1 MQTTVKPACVKGKKG
16 VSYAKWGYIF
26 ILPFFVT
33 YCIFSLAP
41 QVLTIYNSFFENYR
55 EGLTQVGPKFVGFQN
70 YVKLFTPDKNGSI
83 SILKFTANT
92 LLMWIEGAVPQ
103 VLIALLLSVF
113 FTSYRLKIKGQQFF
127 KTVIYMPN
135 LIMASAFSMLFF
147 TLFSNVG
154 PVNQLLVQLGWIDE
168 AIPFFDKQITVR
180 GLVATMN
187 FLMWFGNT
195 TILLMAG
202 IMGIDQNLFEAANLD
217 GANSLQVFFRVTLPL
232 LMPVLVY
239 TIITALIGGLQM
251 FDVPQVLTNGA
262 GTPNRS
268 STTLIMYL
276 NNFLKT
282 SKNYGMAGAVSVIIF
297 IITGLLSILVF
308 KSLTKDEMRKIVDL
322 QLQDL
327 RNRMEEG
334 KHLKLEVTT
343 AAKDFII
350 DSAYDSVY
358 GARPI
363 KRFIQSRVETLI
375 AKAIIKG
382 SYAEGD
388 TLTVDFDGSALVLR

>member
-1 MQTTVKPACVKGKKG
+1 MKTQSTAIRPKRKGI
-16 VSYAKWGYIF
+16 SYAKWGYLF
-26 ILPFFVT
+26 ILPFFIT
-33 YCIFSLAP
+33 YCIFALVP
-41 QVLTIYNSFFENYR
+41 QLLTIYNSFFENYR
-55 EGLTQVGPKFVGFQN
+55 EGLKQVGPYFVGMRN

-83 SILKFTANT
+83 AILKFAGNT
-92 LLMWIEGAVPQ
+92 MLMWLEGAVPQ
-103 VLIALLLSVF
+103 VLIALLLSVI

-154 PVNQLLVQLGWIDE
+154 PINQLIMQLGIADQP
-168 AIPFFDKQITVR
+168 IPFFDKQYTVR
-180 GLVATMN
+180 GLVALMN

-202 IMGIDQNLFEAANLD
+202 IMGIDQCLFEAANLD
-217 GANSLQVFFRVTLPL
+217 GANSVQVFFRVTLPL

-239 TIITALIGGLQM
+239 TVITALIGGLQM

-308 KSLTKDEMRKIVDL
+308 KSLTKED
-322 QLQDL
+322 
-327 RNRMEEG
+327 
-334 KHLKLEVTT
+334 
-343 AAKDFII
+343 
-350 DSAYDSVY
+350 
-358 GARPI
+358 
-363 KRFIQSRVETLI
+363 
-375 AKAIIKG
+375 
-382 SYAEGD
+382 
-388 TLTVDFDGSALVLR
+388 

>member
-1 MQTTVKPACVKGKKG
+1 MKTQSTATRPKRKGI
-16 VSYAKWGYIF
+16 SYAKWGYLF
-26 ILPFFVT
+26 ILPFFIT
-33 YCIFSLAP
+33 YCIFSLVP
-41 QVLTIYNSFFENYR
+41 QLLTIYNSFFENYR
-55 EGLTQVGPKFVGFQN
+55 EGLKQVGPYFVGMRN

-83 SILKFTANT
+83 AILKFAGNT
-92 LLMWIEGAVPQ
+92 MLMWLEGAVPQ
-103 VLIALLLSVF
+103 VLIALLLSVI

-154 PVNQLLVQLGWIDE
+154 PINQLIMQLGIADQP
-168 AIPFFDKQITVR
+168 IPFFDKQYTVR
-180 GLVATMN
+180 GLVSLMN

-202 IMGIDQNLFEAANLD
+202 IMGIDQCLFEAANLD
-217 GANSLQVFFRVTLPL
+217 GANSVQVFFKVTLPL

-239 TIITALIGGLQM
+239 TVITALIGGLQM

-308 KSLTKDEMRKIVDL
+308 KSLTKED
-322 QLQDL
+322 
-327 RNRMEEG
+327 
-334 KHLKLEVTT
+334 
-343 AAKDFII
+343 
-350 DSAYDSVY
+350 
-358 GARPI
+358 
-363 KRFIQSRVETLI
+363 
-375 AKAIIKG
+375 
-382 SYAEGD
+382 
-388 TLTVDFDGSALVLR
+388 

>member
-1 MQTTVKPACVKGKKG
+1 MKTQSTATRPKRKGI
-16 VSYAKWGYIF
+16 SYAKWGYLF
-26 ILPFFVT
+26 ILPFFIT
-33 YCIFSLAP
+33 YCIFALVP
-41 QVLTIYNSFFENYR
+41 QLLTIYNSFFENYR
-55 EGLTQVGPKFVGFQN
+55 EGLKQVGPYFVGMRN

-83 SILKFTANT
+83 AILKFAGNT
-92 LLMWIEGAVPQ
+92 MLMWLEGAVPQ
-103 VLIALLLSVF
+103 VLIALLLSVI

-154 PVNQLLVQLGWIDE
+154 PINQLMMQLGIADQP
-168 AIPFFDKQITVR
+168 IPFFDKQYTVR
-180 GLVATMN
+180 GLVALMN

-202 IMGIDQNLFEAANLD
+202 IMGIDQCLFEAANLD
-217 GANSLQVFFRVTLPL
+217 GANSVQVFFKVTRPL

-239 TIITALIGGLQM
+239 TVITALIGGLQM

-308 KSLTKDEMRKIVDL
+308 KSLTKED
-322 QLQDL
+322 
-327 RNRMEEG
+327 
-334 KHLKLEVTT
+334 
-343 AAKDFII
+343 
-350 DSAYDSVY
+350 
-358 GARPI
+358 
-363 KRFIQSRVETLI
+363 
-375 AKAIIKG
+375 
-382 SYAEGD
+382 
-388 TLTVDFDGSALVLR
+388 

>member
-1 MQTTVKPACVKGKKG
+1 MSRLPDNAAGKRKGI
-16 VSYAKWGYIF
+16 SYAKWGYLF
-26 ILPFFVT
+26 IAPFFII
-33 YCIFSLAP
+33 YAIFNLYPLA
-41 QVLTIYNSFFENYR
+41 LTIYNSFFENYR
-55 EGLTQVGPKFVGFQN
+55 SGLKQVGPNFVGLAN
-70 YVKLFTPDKNGSI
+70 YVKLFTPDDTGTI
-83 SILKFTANT
+83 DILKYAGNT
-92 LLMWIEGAVPQ
+92 VVLWVGGAIPQ
-103 VLIALLLSVF
+103 ILIALLLAIF
-113 FTSYRLKIKGQQFF
+113 FTSYRLNIRGQQFF

-135 LIMASAFSMLFF
+135 LIMASAFSMLFY

-308 KSLTKDEMRKIVDL
+308 KSLTKDD
-322 QLQDL
+322 
-327 RNRMEEG
+327 N
-334 KHLKLEVTT
+334 
-343 AAKDFII
+343 
-350 DSAYDSVY
+350 
-358 GARPI
+358 
-363 KRFIQSRVETLI
+363 
-375 AKAIIKG
+375 
-382 SYAEGD
+382 
-388 TLTVDFDGSALVLR
+388 